1 MSVMLSRSS
10 RVNEPAIAPPY
21 GDTPVVGEDVF
32 MTTLAVT
39 CRPTVPPE
47 RLRDVARAAE
57 DSGLSELWLWEDC
70 FWGGAASAMG
80 AALAWTSGLRLAVGV
95 IPAPLR
101 NVALTAMETA
111 MLHRLFP
118 GRVTIGVGHGVQ
130 EWMGQA
136 GARVESPLTLLR
148 EYLVALRALLGGEKV
163 TAHGRYVHLDE
174 VALGWP
180 PAHAPAIVA
189 AASGPRT
196 LRLSG
201 ELADGTVLD
210 SSITADGLREA
221 RRLIDEG
228 RAAVGRT
235 DSHPLIVYLRAITGP
250 GARDRLAEEIS
261 EGSVQPGSAVV
272 AGDAAAIAAAV
283 RSWARAGA
291 DSVVLHPPGDEPDPA
306 AFVRFVAE
314 QVRPLVA

>member
-1 MSVMLSRSS
+1 
-10 RVNEPAIAPPY
+10 
-21 GDTPVVGEDVF
+21 
-32 MTTLAVT
+32 MTTLAAT

-47 RLRDVARAAE
+47 QLRDVAHAAQ
-57 DSGLSELWLWEDC
+57 DAGLELWLWEDC
-70 FWGGAASAMG
+70 FWGGAASAMA
-80 AALAWTSGLRLAVGV
+80 AALAWTSDLRLAVGV

-130 EWMGQA
+130 DWMGQV
-136 GARVESPLTLLR
+136 GARAQSPLTLLR
-148 EYLVALRALLGGEKV
+148 EYLVALRALLRGEQV
-163 TAHGRYVHLDE
+163 TTHGRYVQLDE

-180 PAHAPAIVA
+180 PTSPPAIVA
-189 AASGPRT
+189 AAAGPRT

-210 SSITADGLREA
+210 SSITLDRLREA

-235 DSHPLIVYLRAITGP
+235 DPHPLIVYLRALTSP
-250 GARDRLAEEIS
+250 GAQDRLATEVS
-261 EGSVQPGSAVV
+261 EGSVQPDSAVV
-272 AGDAAAIAAAV
+272 AGDAAAVAAAV
-283 RSWARAGA
+283 RSWAQAGA
-291 DSVVLHPPGDEPDPA
+291 DTVVLHPAEDEPDPA
-306 AFVRFVAE
+306 AFVRFIAD
-314 QVRPLVA
+314 QVRPLVP

>member
-1 MSVMLSRSS
+1 
-10 RVNEPAIAPPY
+10 
-21 GDTPVVGEDVF
+21 

-47 RLRDVARAAE
+47 RLRDVARATE
-57 DSGLSELWLWEDC
+57 DSGLGELWLWEDC
-70 FWGGAASAMG
+70 FWGGAAAAMA

-101 NVALTAMETA
+101 NVALTAMEA
-111 MLHRLFP
+111 SMLHRLFP

-130 EWMGQA
+130 DWMGQV

-148 EYLVALRALLGGEKV
+148 EYLIALRALLSGEQV
-163 TAHGRYVHLDE
+163 TTHGRYVHLDE
-174 VALGWP
+174 VLLGWP
-180 PAHAPAIVA
+180 PAPAPAPAIVA
-189 AASGPRT
+189 AAAGPRT

-210 SSITADGLREA
+210 SSITIDGLREA

-235 DSHPLIVYLRAITGP
+235 DPHPLIVYLRAITGP
-250 GARDRLAEEIS
+250 GARDRLAREIT
-261 EGSVQPGSAVV
+261 EGSVKPDSAAV
-272 AGDAAAIAAAV
+272 AGDAAALAAAV
-283 RSWARAGA
+283 RSWAHAGA
-291 DSVVLHPPGDEPDPA
+291 DTVVLHPPADEPDPA
-306 AFVRFVAE
+306 AIVRFIAD
-314 QVRPLVA
+314 QVRPLVP